1 MTDDGELRS
10 SVVTTLRVAGCV
22 FAEEEADLLLESAG
36 SVGAGPEWPST
47 ARPRPVDVALLA
59 ELVERR
65 RRGVPLEHV
74 LGWAAFC
81 GLRVRVEPQVFVPR
95 RRTEFLVRLGVAA
108 LDAVPAGRAVVVDL
122 CCGSGAVGLAVAAA
136 ATRAAARG
144 PVELHAADID
154 PAAVLC
160 ARRNLDPLGGRVWQ
174 GDLFAALPRELRGRV
189 DLLAVNAPYVPTSAI
204 ALMPPEARD
213 HEPLWALDGGSE
225 GVDLQRRIA
234 ADAPGWLSPGGVLLI
249 ETSSSQAQVTAAA
262 FAAAGLETLVEHD
275 DELEATVV
283 RAVAGQAAG

>member
-1 MTDDGELRS
+1 VTDDGELRS

-36 SVGAGPEWPST
+36 SVGAGQEWPST

-234 ADAPGWLSPGGVLLI
+234 ADAPGSLSPGGVLLI